1 MCVGALSS
9 LRYVLFEGQWSILKD
24 ALEVVGL
31 TDKYVAMEYVEHF
44 WQQHAAV
51 SWVVSGKYKG
61 LALCPTIGSRRELKL
76 IPLIDACSIF
86 HRSDFVAVFIW
97 LHICKKKKESIIFL

>member
-31 TDKYVAMEYVEHF
+31 TDKYVANVEHF

-86 HRSDFVAVFIW
+86 H
-97 LHICKKKKESIIFL
+97 